1 MSTDARGLIQ
11 PEVETVLGL
20 VLPLL
25 GPLSG
30 FVYSVA
36 SLTPGVES
44 KLATAAG
51 HIMTVA
57 EPLMGPVGGLLSHG
71 GRTTY

>member
-1 MSTDARGLIQ
+1 LIQ
-11 PEVETVLGL
+11 PEVEIILGL

-36 SLTPGVES
+36 SLTPGGDA
-44 KLATAAG
+44 KLAGAAG

-57 EPLMGPVGGLLSHG
+57 GPLLGPVGGLLSG
-71 GRTTY
+71 GGKTSY